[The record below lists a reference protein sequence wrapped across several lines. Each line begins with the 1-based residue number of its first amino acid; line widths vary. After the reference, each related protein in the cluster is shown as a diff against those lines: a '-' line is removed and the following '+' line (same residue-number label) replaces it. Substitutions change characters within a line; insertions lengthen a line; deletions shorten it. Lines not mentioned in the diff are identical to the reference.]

1 MYEFRG
7 EGWQVSARSHGQML
21 LALYMR
27 DLAGIEHRGP
37 PEIAPLAPMVKPHAA
52 GEVSGYRAA
61 ELRQEWQD
69 WWHRILR
76 QDPADEAMFTPPGFP
91 YFADSPTLQ
100 RILRAHYGAA
110 LSWSRERLAEYTQV
124 SADHH
129 ASGRRRLLEEMIAA
143 RALELDREPRSLH
156 LKMVELPLAQRRA
169 WFVEPDTVILSQD
182 LPRDADLYRS
192 FLEPVIRFL
201 L

>member
-7 EGWQVSARSHGQML
+7 DGWHVSAQSHGQML
-21 LALYMR
+21 LALYVR
-27 DLAGIEHRGP
+27 DLAGIEHPGA
-37 PEIAPLAPMVKPHAA
+37 PEIAPLAPLVKPHAA
-52 GEVSGYRAA
+52 GEASGYRTG

-69 WWHRILR
+69 WWHRILNH
-76 QDPADEAMFTPPGFP
+76 DPGIEGMFSPPGFP
-91 YFADSPTLQ
+91 YFDDSPTLQ
-100 RILRAHYGAA
+100 RILRAHYGSA
-110 LSWSRERLAEYTQV
+110 LSWSRERLAEYSRV
-124 SADHH
+124 SSDHH
-129 ASGRRRLLEEMIAA
+129 ASGRRQLLEEMIAD
-143 RALELDREPRSLH
+143 RALELERAPRPMH

>member
-1 MYEFRG
+1 
-7 EGWQVSARSHGQML
+7 ML
-21 LALYMR
+21 LALYVR
-27 DLAGIEHRGP
+27 DLAGIEHPGS
-37 PEIAPLAPMVKPHAA
+37 PEIAPLAPVVKPHAA

-69 WWHRILR
+69 WWHRILH
-76 QDPADEAMFTPPGFP
+76 QDPAVDGMFSPPGFP

-100 RILRAHYGAA
+100 RILRAHYGSA
-110 LSWSRERLAEYTQV
+110 LSWSRERQAEYTQV
-124 SADHH
+124 SSEHH
-129 ASGRRRLLEEMIAA
+129 ASGRRRLLEEMIIE
-143 RALELDREPRSLH
+143 RALELDRAPRTMH

-169 WFVEPDTVILSQD
+169 WFVDPDTVILSQD
-182 LPRDADLYRS
+182 LPRDAELYRS